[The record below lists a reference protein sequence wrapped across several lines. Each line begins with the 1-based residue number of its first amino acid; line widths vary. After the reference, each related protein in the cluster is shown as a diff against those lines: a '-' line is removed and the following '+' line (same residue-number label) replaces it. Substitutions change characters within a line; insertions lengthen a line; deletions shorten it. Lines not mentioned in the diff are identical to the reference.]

1 MTQPN
6 MLLADANLSVSKALP
21 AAAAGTSST
30 AGIDLEKSAAGLH
43 LAQCELEISAPA
55 LDGTALPDGKTETY
69 KIEHDNDAAFGT
81 KADLFPSAI
90 VQTGKTSTGGADAVT
105 KRYRLPTDVKR
116 YVRLTC
122 TAGTGAGDASAASMT
137 AKLLF

>member
-6 MLLADANLSVSKALP
+6 MLLADANLSVTKALP
-21 AAAAGTSST
+21 NDAAKTVST

-55 LDGTALPDGKTETY
+55 LSGTILPDGKTMTY
-69 KIEHDNDAAFGT
+69 KIEHDAKADFST
-81 KADLFPSAI
+81 VADLFPSAI
-90 VQTGKTSTGGADAVT
+90 VQTGKATSGGADAAT
-105 KRYRLPTDVKR
+105 KRFRLPTDVKR
-116 YVRLTC
+116 YIRLTV
-122 TAGTGAGDASAASMT
+122 TSGANTTDASATSMG